1 MKPLPIPQRQYGQLH
16 DGSYRAQ
23 LGLGDPIIFSSHSGQ
38 DGVLLA
44 DIMDEKTH
52 DLTGREDPMFV
63 DCMSPAISLRIL
75 VRSISAYLEE
85 ISLSWLDL

>member
-1 MKPLPIPQRQYGQLH
+1 M
-16 DGSYRAQ
+16 
-23 LGLGDPIIFSSHSGQ
+23 FSSHSGQ

-44 DIMDEKTH
+44 DIMDEKTR

>member
-23 LGLGDPIIFSSHSGQ
+23 LGLDDPITFSSHSGQ

-44 DIMDEKTH
+44 DVMDEKTH
-52 DLTGREDPMFV
+52 DLTGRDDPMFV
-63 DCMSPAISLRIL
+63 DHMSPAISLRIL

-85 ISLSWLDL
+85 ISLSWLDF